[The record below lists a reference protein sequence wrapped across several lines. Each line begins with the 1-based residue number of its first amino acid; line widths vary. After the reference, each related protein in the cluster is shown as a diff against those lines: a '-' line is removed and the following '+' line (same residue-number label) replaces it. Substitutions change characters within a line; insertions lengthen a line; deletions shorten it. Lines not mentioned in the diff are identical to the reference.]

1 MPCLA
6 LYINWCSCED
16 REWVLCQAF
25 FTEKCFVSLWWKN
38 LSLQRQLQF
47 SGLGALWDPS
57 AHKLSRNL
65 LFCDPV
71 DCTCQAP
78 VHGIFQ
84 ARILEWVVIFSSRGS
99 SQSKGSHP
107 SLLHWQANSLP
118 LCHVQALKITSGSII
133 PIPQPCPRL
142 VGNRI
147 QPAIFGLK
155 NTYIILICTELEVLN
170 Q

>member
-1 MPCLA
+1 MGFMPGL
-6 LYINWCSCED
+6 
-16 REWVLCQAF
+16 

-38 LSLQRQLQF
+38 LCLQHQLQF

-57 AHKLSRNL
+57 AHKLSRDR

-84 ARILEWVVIFSSRGS
+84 ARILEWVAISFSRGS

-118 LCHVQALKITSGSII
+118 LCHLASPYNHQGFNNPNTPAL
-133 PIPQPCPRL
+133 PQTNSVRSATESSQRYL
-142 VGNRI
+142 V
-147 QPAIFGLK
+147 
-155 NTYIILICTELEVLN
+155 
-170 Q
+170 